1 MAITNEKTYAD
12 AVLNAEADMISIAN
26 EYSLPTDSNNQHD
39 NNAKSPFDY
48 IIVAYENYI
57 DDGGKLSPDCVVA
70 YVKNGNWFSMND
82 AHDVNDGIDVNIA
95 KQGVVLNIIRS
106 DVQRINDAAHRF
118 GKDYVRFGIVTYDA
132 NTKTAYY
139 AYDYKNAR
147 PDGTWFVDY
156 AVDKMHEH
164 YDSLMS
170 MIQNNH
176 VDCTRFI
183 VK

>member
-1 MAITNEKTYAD
+1 MSVTTEKTYAD

-26 EYSLPTDSNNQHD
+26 EYSLPTDSSNQHD
-39 NNAKSPFDY
+39 KNVRSPFDY
-48 IIVAYENYI
+48 IMVAYENYI
-57 DDGGKLSPDCVVA
+57 DDGGELSPDCTVA
-70 YVKNGNWFSMND
+70 YVKDNNWFSMSDAND
-82 AHDVNDGIDVNIA
+82 VDSDIDVNIA

-118 GKDYVRFGIVTYDA
+118 GMDYVRFGIVTYNA
-132 NTKTAYY
+132 NTETAYY
-139 AYDYKNAR
+139 AYDYKNTR

-156 AVDKMHEH
+156 AVNKMRNH

-170 MIQNNH
+170 MIKNNH
-176 VDCTRFI
+176 IECERFI